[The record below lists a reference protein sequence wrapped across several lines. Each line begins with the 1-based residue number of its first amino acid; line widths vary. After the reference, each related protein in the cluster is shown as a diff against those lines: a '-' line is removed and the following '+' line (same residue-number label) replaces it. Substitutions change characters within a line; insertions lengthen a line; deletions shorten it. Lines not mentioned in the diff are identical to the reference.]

1 MPVGH
6 RAPRLPRNI
15 RIGPQVVW
23 VALRCWPMQV
33 LGAFATEQEASDVC
47 ENMNDV
53 IGPMEIGKP
62 LTEIVI
68 GLGLIIHW

>member
-1 MPVGH
+1 
-6 RAPRLPRNI
+6 
-15 RIGPQVVW
+15 
-23 VALRCWPMQV
+23 MQV